1 MLRYGTQNE
10 TEMNIMLRL
19 AELLEQTNTTHAEL
33 AKHLGLNR
41 TTVSHYAAGRNEPD
55 IATLIRIADFFHVS
69 VDYLVGRDMEPE
81 SPYTGEQIVVDP
93 EKPVKLRVNNRTIEI
108 ILAEEKE

>member
-1 MLRYGTQNE
+1 
-10 TEMNIMLRL
+10 MLRL
-19 AELLEQTNTTHAEL
+19 AELCEKTGTTHQAL
-33 AKHLGLNR
+33 ADYLGLNR
-41 TTVSHYAAGRNEPD
+41 TTISHYASGRNEPD
-55 IATLIRIADFFHVS
+55 IGTLIRIADFFHVS
-69 VDYLVGRDMEPE
+69 VDYLVGRDVEPE